1 MLKLKNMTFEDIETG
16 EEIVEELPE
25 AFNLPIPG
33 DTELAANVAA
43 GCILVGGYDW
53 LKNVLLQK

>member
-1 MLKLKNMTFEDIETG
+1 MTFEDIETG
-16 EEIVEELPE
+16 EEIVAALPE